1 MKTCGPCAWLL
12 VTGLIGCS
20 KTEGP
25 SSGVQPPSLTDDPGA
40 VSDTGVDDEPQ
51 ADSDA
56 DADADAD
63 VDSDTDSDTGAFPDW
78 FDPADSF
85 GVGEPDSISSEVCAL
100 LELEAAI
107 PMVLA
112 SSADEAA
119 MASVTLGDSNEL
131 LLEMPA
137 SGDGYL
143 QVEVPDWMTTVR
155 IFSHGDATY
164 EVFVAEEG
172 SERVPAGSCP
182 EDGITDHL
190 WFFHEWGSYT
200 IRIAEGSPADTWLTL
215 YKF

>member
-1 MKTCGPCAWLL
+1 MWRRAAGRL
-12 VTGLIGCS
+12 
-20 KTEGP
+20 
-25 SSGVQPPSLTDDPGA
+25 
-40 VSDTGVDDEPQ
+40 
-51 ADSDA
+51 DA
-56 DADADAD
+56 DADADTV

-164 EVFVAEEG
+164 ESLSPKG
-172 SERVPAGSCP
+172 SDRVPAGACP

-190 WFFHEWGSYT
+190 WFFHEWGST
-200 IRIAEGSPADTWLTL
+200 PSA
-215 YKF
+215 